1 MTTRRP
7 AEMVPPGEILKEEL
21 EARGWTQGDLAEI
34 IGRHPNT
41 VNGVIA
47 GKRGISPDMAR
58 VLAAALGTSAEL
70 WLNLDAAYQLFHG
83 RDDRDDDAVS
93 RRAKLYAKAPVKEMV
108 RRGWIEPSP
117 NIAVLEER
125 ICQFLEIATIDAEP
139 EALPHA
145 ARKSTAYHEPPTP
158 SQVAWLYRARQLAR
172 AVSAKP
178 YSARGLSDLVGRLRL
193 LAHAPQEV
201 RHVPRLL
208 AEAGIKFVVVQPL
221 PGSKIDGACL
231 WDGETPIIAV
241 SLRFDRLDNFWF
253 VLFHELDHVRNGV
266 ESCDAD
272 IEATGD
278 ADRSPAEAA
287 ANAFAAETLIP
298 SRQIDG
304 FIARVGPLYRADR
317 IEAFAQTM
325 NVHPAVVVGQLQHRG
340 EVAYSNF
347 RKMLAPVR
355 EAVTAAALTDGWGV
369 TVPILS

>member
-1 MTTRRP
+1 
-7 AEMVPPGEILKEEL
+7 MVPPGEILKEEL

-41 VNGVIA
+41 VNGIIA

-304 FIARVGPLYRADR
+304 FIARVGPLYRTDR